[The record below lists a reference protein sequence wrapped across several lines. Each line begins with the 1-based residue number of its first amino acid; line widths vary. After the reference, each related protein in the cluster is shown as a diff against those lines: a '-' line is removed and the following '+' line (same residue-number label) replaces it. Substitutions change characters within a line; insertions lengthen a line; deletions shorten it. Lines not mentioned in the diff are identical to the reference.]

1 MHINKKFN
9 HPLSILQQI
18 PKSISKS
25 ISEIS
30 SNEYIFNHEISYYE
44 NALKKS
50 GYNVSLKYT
59 LTQNQ
64 DENNQQRK
72 QRKWEIIWFK
82 PKYSLN
88 IKTNVGKLFLKLL
101 DRHFPRA
108 HKFYKIFSHNTLKI
122 SYCCMENMG
131 SIISY
136 LSKQALKL
144 CNTNYGC
151 NCRKKESCLLDSKCV
166 RPNII
171 YETWINNNTNDKNK
185 KYLGADETSFKERYN
200 NHTRPPKIH

>member
-122 SYCCMENMG
+122 SYCCMKNMG

-151 NCRKKESCLLDSKCV
+151 TCRTKESCLLDSKCV

-171 YETWINNNTNDKNK
+171 YET
-185 KYLGADETSFKERYN
+185 
-200 NHTRPPKIH
+200 